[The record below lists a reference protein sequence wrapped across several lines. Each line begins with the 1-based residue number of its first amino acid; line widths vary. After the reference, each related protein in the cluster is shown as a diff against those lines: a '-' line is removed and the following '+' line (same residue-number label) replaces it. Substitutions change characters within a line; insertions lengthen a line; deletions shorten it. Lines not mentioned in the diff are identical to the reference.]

1 MYSVYSFRVTALGEV
16 IVHRYKK
23 NLTKTEAKAVKAER
37 LTCKNSIVT
46 YHIVND
52 SCIDEFMAWAERQA
66 ESIKKKYALMQKR
79 FDYAEALAWKGYK
92 CKDIIAYAKNI

>member
-1 MYSVYSFRVTALGEV
+1 MYNVYSFRVTVLGEV
-16 IVHRYKK
+16 IVHRYRKD
-23 NLTKTEAKAVKAER
+23 LTKAEAKAIKAER

-52 SCIDEFMAWAERQA
+52 NSVDEFMAWAERQA
-66 ESIKKKYALMQKR
+66 EPIKNRYALMQKR

-92 CKDIIAYAKNI
+92 CQDIIAYAKNI

>member
-1 MYSVYSFRVTALGEV
+1 MYSVYSFRVAVFGKV
-16 IVHRYKK
+16 VVHRYRK
-23 NLTKTEAKAVKAER
+23 NLTKAEAKVVKAKR

-52 SCIDEFMAWAERQA
+52 NSVDEFMAWAERQA
-66 ESIKKKYALMQKR
+66 EPIKKKYALIQKR